1 MLHISN
7 YKMHNSFSISLKGA
21 LLSFVMQSR
30 ARVDIH
36 LSFEIQIVI
45 VIKLLT
51 WRNRKSS
58 TDQDPNA
65 THDLLNFY
73 DHFNKLLN

>member
-1 MLHISN
+1 
-7 YKMHNSFSISLKGA
+7 MHNSFSISLKGA
-21 LLSFVMQSR
+21 LLSFFMHSQ

-45 VIKLLT
+45 VVKLLT

-58 TDQDPNA
+58 IYQDLNA